1 MNINTIGLGVVGLGR
16 AFTLML
22 PTFTQDNRIRLIA
35 GTDPRESAR
44 AMFCKDFNAKAY
56 PTIDELC
63 ADPNVEVV
71 YIASPHQFHAEHVRI
86 AAAAGKHI
94 LVEKPLAIDL
104 DDCTAIVDAVDA
116 SSVSLIV
123 GHSHSFNGPV
133 LHARRLLQSG
143 EFGPVHMLNSLNY
156 TDFLY
161 RPRRP
166 EELDTSMGGG
176 VVFSQAAHQID
187 IVRLLGGGMVKSVR
201 ACTGQW
207 DPDRPTESAY
217 SALLTFENGAF
228 ASVTYSGYGHYDS
241 DELVGG
247 IGEMGN
253 EKDPANYGAARKKLA
268 LTSSPATEAAL
279 KAASNYGGE
288 NYQFKPAVA
297 TPYHQHF
304 GHLVVSASKAD
315 IRLTPEGLVIY
326 NDERRYLEPT
336 PKNSVPRAEVIDEV
350 WNVVRHNAM
359 PTHDARWARATTE
372 VCLAILESAQTGK
385 DVKMRFQVQPS

>member
-1 MNINTIGLGVVGLGR
+1 MNKNAIGLGIVGLGR

-22 PTFTQDNRIRLIA
+22 PTFTQDARIRLIA

-44 AMFCKDFNAKAY
+44 AMFSKDFDAKAY

-63 ADPNVEVV
+63 ANPDVEVV
-71 YIASPHQFHAEHVRI
+71 YIASPHQFHAEHVCI

-94 LVEKPLAIDL
+94 LVEKPLAIDIN
-104 DDCTAIVDAVDA
+104 DCTAIVDAIDA
-116 SSVSLIV
+116 SSVALIV

-143 EFGPVHMLNSLNY
+143 RFGSVHMLNSLNY

-166 EELDTSMGGG
+166 EELDTRMGGG

-207 DPDRPTESAY
+207 DPNRPTESAY
-217 SALLTFENGAF
+217 SALLIFKNGAF

-253 EKDPANYGAARKKLA
+253 KKDPASYGIARKKL
-268 LTSSPATEAAL
+268 SQIRSPAAEAAL

-288 NYQFKPAVA
+288 NYQFKPA
-297 TPYHQHF
+297 TPTRYHQHF

-315 IRLTPEGLVIY
+315 LRLTPEGLVIY
-326 NDERRYLEPT
+326 DDDKRYLEPT
-336 PKNSVPRAEVIDEV
+336 PKNPVPRAEVIDEI
-350 WNVVRHNAM
+350 WNVVRRNAT

-372 VCLAILESAQTGK
+372 VCLAILKSTQTNK
-385 DVKMRFQVQPS
+385 EVEMQYQVQPS

>member
-1 MNINTIGLGVVGLGR
+1 MNKKAIGLGVVGLGR

-22 PTFTQDNRIRLIA
+22 PTFTQDERIKLVA
-35 GTDPRESAR
+35 GSDPRESAQ
-44 AMFCKDFNAKAY
+44 AMFRKDFNAKAY

-104 DDCTAIVDAVDA
+104 DDCSAIVDAIDA
-116 SSVSLIV
+116 SSVALIV

-133 LHARRLLQSG
+133 LHAWQLLKSG
-143 EFGPVHMLNSLNY
+143 QLGAVHMLNSLNY

-241 DELVGG
+241 DELVGN

-253 EKDPANYGAARKKLA
+253 PKDPISYGSARKKLA
-268 LTSSPATEAAL
+268 LTSSPAAEAAL
-279 KAASNYGGE
+279 KAASSYGGE
-288 NYQFKPAVA
+288 NFQFKPAAA
-297 TPYHQHF
+297 TRYHQHF

-315 IRLTPEGLVIY
+315 IRLTPEGLMIY
-326 NDERRYLEPT
+326 NDDRRYLEPT
-336 PKNSVPRAEVIDEV
+336 PKNPVPRAEVVDEV
-350 WNVVRHNAM
+350 WNVVRGNAT

-372 VCLAILESAQTGK
+372 VCLAILESAKTNNE
-385 DVKMRFQVQPS
+385 VKMQFQVQPS

>member
-1 MNINTIGLGVVGLGR
+1 MSKDAIGLGIVGLGR

-22 PTFTQDNRIRLIA
+22 PTFTQDDRIRIIA

-44 AMFCKDFNAKAY
+44 EMFCKDFNAKAY
-56 PTIDELC
+56 LTIDELC
-63 ADPNVEVV
+63 ADPAVEIV

-86 AAAAGKHI
+86 AATAGKHI
-94 LVEKPLAIDL
+94 LVEKPLAINIE
-104 DDCTAIVDAVDA
+104 DCTTIIDTIDA
-116 SSVSLIV
+116 SSVELIV

-133 LHARRLLQSG
+133 LHAMRLLKSG
-143 EFGPVHMLNSLNY
+143 QFGPVHMLNSLNY

-187 IVRLLGGGMVKSVR
+187 IVRLLGGGMVQSVR

-207 DPDRPTESAY
+207 DPGRPTESAY

-241 DELVGG
+241 DELLDN

-253 EKDPANYGAARKKLA
+253 RKNSSSYGIARKKLA
-268 LTSSPATEAAL
+268 QTNSPAAEAAL
-279 KAASNYGGE
+279 KEAGNYGGK
-288 NYQFKPAVA
+288 NYQLKLATP

-315 IRLTPEGLVIY
+315 LRLTPEGVIIY
-326 NDERRYLEPT
+326 DDNKRYLEPT
-336 PKNSVPRAEVIDEV
+336 PKNPVPRAEVIDEL
-350 WNVVRHNAM
+350 WNVVRCNSK
-359 PTHDARWARATTE
+359 PIHDARWARATTE
-372 VCLAILESAQTGK
+372 VCLAILKSAQTGT
-385 DVKMRFQVQPS
+385 DVKMQYQVQPS

>member
-1 MNINTIGLGVVGLGR
+1 MNKNAIGLGIVGLGR

-22 PTFTQDNRIRLIA
+22 PTFTQDDRIRLIA

-63 ADPNVEVV
+63 ADPAVEVV

-94 LVEKPLAIDL
+94 LVEKPLAIDI
-104 DDCTAIVDAVDA
+104 DDCTAIVDAIDA
-116 SSVSLIV
+116 SSIALIV

-143 EFGPVHMLNSLNY
+143 RFGPVHMLNSLNY

-187 IVRLLGGGMVKSVR
+187 IVRLLGGGMVQSVR

-253 EKDPANYGAARKKLA
+253 EKNPAAYGSARKKLA
-268 LTSSPATEAAL
+268 QISSPEAEAAL
-279 KAASNYGGE
+279 KAAGNYGGE
-288 NYQFKPAVA
+288 NYQFKPA
-297 TPYHQHF
+297 TPTRYHQHF

-315 IRLTPEGLVIY
+315 LRLTPEGLVIY
-326 NDERRYLEPT
+326 NNDKRYLEPT
-336 PKNSVPRAEVIDEV
+336 PKNPVPRAEVIDEI
-350 WNVVRHNAM
+350 WNVVRGNAT

-372 VCLAILESAQTGK
+372 VCLAILKSAQTGTEI
-385 DVKMRFQVQPS
+385 KMQFQVQPS

>member
-1 MNINTIGLGVVGLGR
+1 
-16 AFTLML
+16 ML
-22 PTFTQDNRIRLIA
+22 PTFTQDDRIKLIA

-44 AMFCKDFNAKAY
+44 TMFCKDFAAKAY

-63 ADPNVEVV
+63 ADQDVEVV

-94 LVEKPLAIDL
+94 LVEKPVAIDI
-104 DDCTAIVDAVDA
+104 DDCTAIVDAIDA
-116 SSVSLIV
+116 SSIALIV

-143 EFGPVHMLNSLNY
+143 RFGPVHMLNSLNY

-166 EELDTSMGGG
+166 EELDTRMGGG

-207 DPDRPTESAY
+207 DSDRPTESAY

-241 DELVGG
+241 DELLGD
-247 IGEMGN
+247 IGEMGHK
-253 EKDPANYGAARKKLA
+253 KDPANYGSARKKL
-268 LTSSPATEAAL
+268 LQISSPAAEAAL

-288 NYQFKPAVA
+288 NYQFKPAPP
-297 TPYHQHF
+297 THYHQHF
-304 GHLVVSASKAD
+304 GHLLVSASRAD
-315 IRLTPEGLVIY
+315 LRLTPEGLAIY
-326 NDERRYLEPT
+326 EDNKHYLETT
-336 PKNSVPRAEVIDEV
+336 PKNPVPRAEVIDEI
-350 WNVVRHNAM
+350 WNVVRCSAK
-359 PTHDARWARATTE
+359 PTHDAHWARATTE
-372 VCLAILESAQTGK
+372 VCLAILKSAQTHQE
-385 DVKMRFQVQPS
+385 VNMQYQVQPS